1 MLNQQWKS
9 PNIGLF
15 CFYIIRFNYERRNDM
30 KVFLSHP
37 MHGLTEEQIMSIR
50 YSAWNYLNNVYGNI
64 ELIDNYRHED
74 APTNSGHLW
83 HLGRSIQQ
91 LEEADAIYF
100 CDVWENARGCLIERQ
115 VAEKYGLRI
124 LE

>member
-1 MLNQQWKS
+1 
-9 PNIGLF
+9 
-15 CFYIIRFNYERRNDM
+15 M

-50 YSAWNYLNNVYGNI
+50 DSAYYYLRSVYGNI
-64 ELIDNYRHED
+64 EIIDKLHIYE
-74 APTNSGHLW
+74 APKNSGRLW

-91 LEEADAIYF
+91 MEEADAIYS
-100 CDVWENARGCLIERQ
+100 CEGWENARGCLIERQ

>member
-1 MLNQQWKS
+1 
-9 PNIGLF
+9 
-15 CFYIIRFNYERRNDM
+15 M

-50 YSAWNYLNNVYGNI
+50 DSAYYYLRSVYGNI
-64 ELIDNYRHED
+64 ELIDNHRHED
-74 APTNSGHLW
+74 APTNAGRLW

-100 CDVWENARGCLIERQ
+100 CGDWEDARGCCIEER
-115 VAEKYGLRI
+115 VARYYGLKV

>member
-1 MLNQQWKS
+1 
-9 PNIGLF
+9 
-15 CFYIIRFNYERRNDM
+15 M

-37 MHGLTEEQIMSIR
+37 MNGLSESEIMSIR
-50 YSAWNYLNNVYGNI
+50 DSAYTYLQAVYGNI
-64 ELIDNYRHED
+64 KIIDNLHMYE
-74 APTNSGHLW
+74 APKNSGRLW
-83 HLGRSIQQ
+83 YLGRSIQQ

-100 CDVWENARGCLIERQ
+100 CEGWENARGCLIERQ

>member
-1 MLNQQWKS
+1 
-9 PNIGLF
+9 
-15 CFYIIRFNYERRNDM
+15 M

-37 MHGLTEEQIMSIR
+37 MNGLSESEIMSIR
-50 YSAWNYLNNVYGNI
+50 DSAYVYLQAVYGNI
-64 ELIDNYRHED
+64 KIIDNLHLYE
-74 APTNSGHLW
+74 APKGAGRLW

-100 CDVWENARGCLIERQ
+100 CGDWEDARGCRVEEM
-115 VAEKYGLRI
+115 VARYYGLKV

>member
-1 MLNQQWKS
+1 
-9 PNIGLF
+9 
-15 CFYIIRFNYERRNDM
+15 M

-37 MHGLTEEQIMSIR
+37 MNGLSESEIMSIR
-50 YSAWNYLNNVYGNI
+50 DSAYTYLQAVYGNI
-64 ELIDNYRHED
+64 KIIDNLHLYE
-74 APTNSGHLW
+74 APKGAGRLW

-100 CDVWENARGCLIERQ
+100 CGDWEDARGCCVEEM
-115 VAEKYGLRI
+115 VARYYGLKV

>member
-1 MLNQQWKS
+1 
-9 PNIGLF
+9 
-15 CFYIIRFNYERRNDM
+15 M

-37 MHGLTEEQIMSIR
+37 MHDLTEEQIMSIGD
-50 YSAWNYLNNVYGNI
+50 SAYYYLRSIYGNI
-64 ELIDNYRHED
+64 ELIDNYRHEN
-74 APTNSGHLW
+74 APKASGCLW

-91 LEEADAIYF
+91 MEEADAIYF
-100 CDVWENARGCLIERQ
+100 CGDWEDARGCLIERQ

>member
-1 MLNQQWKS
+1 
-9 PNIGLF
+9 
-15 CFYIIRFNYERRNDM
+15 M

-37 MHGLTEEQIMSIR
+37 MHGSTEEQIMSIR
-50 YSAWNYLNNVYGNI
+50 DSACYYLRSVYGNI
-64 ELIDNYRHED
+64 ELIDNLHMYE
-74 APTNSGHLW
+74 APKNSGRLW

-91 LEEADAIYF
+91 MEEADAIYF
-100 CDVWENARGCLIERQ
+100 CEGWEYARGCLIERQ

>member
-1 MLNQQWKS
+1 
-9 PNIGLF
+9 
-15 CFYIIRFNYERRNDM
+15 M

-37 MHGLTEEQIMSIR
+37 MNGLSESEIMSIR
-50 YSAWNYLNNVYGNI
+50 DSAYTYLQAVYGNI
-64 ELIDNYRHED
+64 KIIDNLHLYE
-74 APTNSGHLW
+74 APKGAGRLW

-100 CDVWENARGCLIERQ
+100 CGDWEDARGCCVEER
-115 VAEKYGLRI
+115 VARYYGLKV

>member
-1 MLNQQWKS
+1 
-9 PNIGLF
+9 
-15 CFYIIRFNYERRNDM
+15 M

-37 MHGLTEEQIMSIR
+37 MNGLSESEIMSIR
-50 YSAWNYLNNVYGNI
+50 DSAYTYLQAVYGNI
-64 ELIDNYRHED
+64 KIIDNLHLYE
-74 APTNSGHLW
+74 APKGAGRLW

-100 CDVWENARGCLIERQ
+100 CEGWENARGCCVEEC
-115 VAEKYGLRI
+115 VARYYGLKV

>member
-1 MLNQQWKS
+1 
-9 PNIGLF
+9 
-15 CFYIIRFNYERRNDM
+15 M

-64 ELIDNYRHED
+64 ELIDNYHHED
-74 APTNSGHLW
+74 APTNAGRLW

-91 LEEADAIYF
+91 MEEADAIYF
-100 CDVWENARGCLIERQ
+100 CGDWEDARGCCVEER
-115 VAEKYGLRI
+115 VARYYGLKV

>member
-1 MLNQQWKS
+1 
-9 PNIGLF
+9 
-15 CFYIIRFNYERRNDM
+15 M

-37 MHGLTEEQIMSIR
+37 THGLTEEEIMSIR
-50 YSAWNYLNNVYGNI
+50 DSAYYYLRSIYGNI
-64 ELIDNYRHED
+64 EIIDNLRMYE
-74 APTNSGHLW
+74 APKNSGRLW

-91 LEEADAIYF
+91 MEEADAIYF
-100 CDVWENARGCLIERQ
+100 CEGWENARGCLIERQ

>member
-1 MLNQQWKS
+1 
-9 PNIGLF
+9 
-15 CFYIIRFNYERRNDM
+15 M

-50 YSAWNYLNNVYGNI
+50 DSAYYYLRSVYGNI
-64 ELIDNYRHED
+64 EIIDNLHMYE
-74 APTNSGHLW
+74 APKNSGRLW

-91 LEEADAIYF
+91 MEEADAIYF
-100 CDVWENARGCLIERQ
+100 SEGWEYARGCLIERQ

>member
-1 MLNQQWKS
+1 
-9 PNIGLF
+9 
-15 CFYIIRFNYERRNDM
+15 M

-50 YSAWNYLNNVYGNI
+50 DSAYYYLRSVYGNI
-64 ELIDNYRHED
+64 EIIDNLHMYE
-74 APTNSGHLW
+74 APKNSGRLW
-83 HLGRSIQQ
+83 QLGRSIQQ
-91 LEEADAIYF
+91 MEEADAIYF
-100 CDVWENARGCLIERQ
+100 SEGWENARGCLIERQ

>member
-1 MLNQQWKS
+1 
-9 PNIGLF
+9 
-15 CFYIIRFNYERRNDM
+15 M
-30 KVFLSHP
+30 KVFLSHL
-37 MHGLTEEQIMSIR
+37 MNGLTEEQIMSIR
-50 YSAWNYLNNVYGNI
+50 DSAYYYLRSVYGNI
-64 ELIDNYRHED
+64 EIIDNLHMYE
-74 APTNSGHLW
+74 APKNSGRLW

-100 CDVWENARGCLIERQ
+100 CDGWENARGCLIERQ

>member
-1 MLNQQWKS
+1 
-9 PNIGLF
+9 
-15 CFYIIRFNYERRNDM
+15 M

-50 YSAWNYLNNVYGNI
+50 DSAYYYLRSVYGNI
-64 ELIDNYRHED
+64 ELIDNYRHKD
-74 APTNSGHLW
+74 ALTNAGRLW

-100 CDVWENARGCLIERQ
+100 CEEWENARGCLIERQ

>member
-1 MLNQQWKS
+1 
-9 PNIGLF
+9 
-15 CFYIIRFNYERRNDM
+15 M

-37 MHGLTEEQIMSIR
+37 TNGLSESEIMSIR
-50 YSAWNYLNNVYGNI
+50 DSAYTYLQAVYGNI
-64 ELIDNYRHED
+64 KIIDNLHLYE
-74 APTNSGHLW
+74 APKGAGRLW

-100 CDVWENARGCLIERQ
+100 CGDWEDARGCCVEEM
-115 VAEKYGLRI
+115 VARYYGLKV

>member
-1 MLNQQWKS
+1 
-9 PNIGLF
+9 
-15 CFYIIRFNYERRNDM
+15 M

-37 MHGLTEEQIMSIR
+37 MYGTTGGEILEIR
-50 YSAWNYLNNVYGNI
+50 EKAYIYLRVKYGNI
-64 ELIDNYRHED
+64 ELIDNCFHED
-74 APTNSGHLW
+74 VPKNAGRLW

-100 CDVWENARGCLIERQ
+100 CDGWENARGCLIERQ